1 MASKCET
8 RAAVARRRVSEA
20 VFVGTIDASENTLPV
35 AVVNLRQRFGLSAEV
50 ASLVAQLAG
59 IGPRE
64 ARR

>member
-1 MASKCET
+1 M
-8 RAAVARRRVSEA
+8 
-20 VFVGTIDASENTLPV
+20 GTIDASENTLPV